1 MEADLLAPGTAVAI
15 RIQCRAF
22 VGLRPCLTPLTEC
35 CKKKKAIIKIWQPQN
50 KDIKMV
56 IFNINYFLVP
66 DIAILILYVKG
77 GNVVCV
83 TCAIV

>member
-1 MEADLLAPGTAVAI
+1 ML
-15 RIQCRAF
+15 
-22 VGLRPCLTPLTEC
+22 
-35 CKKKKAIIKIWQPQN
+35 KKKKAIIKIWQPQN